1 MAAIVFDSP
10 VFIISLIFI
19 ACMGVFLYCYHTGIV
34 HDKFKKEGIRTEAK
48 ILSKEKIGASG
59 TGNTRF
65 RMVVEFTT
73 KNETITV
80 TTKRYFT
87 PEDLIKIMRNNT
99 VVLYYL
105 PQDPQQVFLMPS
117 EME

>member
-10 VFIISLIFI
+10 VFTISLIFI
-19 ACMGVFLYCYHTGIV
+19 VCIGILLYCYHTGIV
-34 HDKFKKEGIRTEAK
+34 HDKFKKEGVRTEAK

-105 PQDPQQVFLMPS
+105 PQDPQQVLLMPS
-117 EME
+117 EMK

>member
-1 MAAIVFDSP
+1 MLDSP
-10 VFIISLIFI
+10 VVTISIICIV
-19 ACMGVFLYCYHTGIV
+19 CMGVFLYCYHTGVV

-105 PQDPQQVFLMPS
+105 PQDPQQVLLMPS

>member
-1 MAAIVFDSP
+1 MLDSP
-10 VFIISLIFI
+10 VVTISIIFI
-19 ACMGVFLYCYHTGIV
+19 VCMGVFLYCYHTGVV

-87 PEDLIKIMRNNT
+87 PEDLIRIMRNNT

-105 PQDPQQVFLMPS
+105 PQDPQQVLLMPS

>member
-1 MAAIVFDSP
+1 MTILFNSPFITIILIVLALVG
-10 VFIISLIFI
+10 VFIF
-19 ACMGVFLYCYHTGIV
+19 CYQTGVDYE
-34 HDKFKKEGIRTEAK
+34 KFKKEGIRTEAK

-65 RMVVEFTT
+65 RMVVEFAT
-73 KNETITV
+73 KNGTVSV
-80 TTKRYFT
+80 TTKRFFT

-105 PQDPQQVFLMPS
+105 PQDPQQILLMPS